1 MRRNVKIL
9 VLGLGVLLGYGSAF
23 AGMCAHRQSRESLE
37 RHVARVC
44 VEAARNPNAAPA
56 PAPPP
61 RW

>member
-9 VLGLGVLLGYGSAF
+9 VLGLGVVLGYGSGF
-23 AGMCAHRQSRESLE
+23 AGLCAHRHRREAFE

-44 VEAARNPNAAPA
+44 VEAARNPNTAPGSA
-56 PAPPP
+56 P

>member
-1 MRRNVKIL
+1 MKIL
-9 VLGLGVLLGYGSAF
+9 VLGLGVLLGYGSGF
-23 AGMCAHRQSRESLE
+23 AGLCAHRHRREAFE

-44 VEAARNPNAAPA
+44 VDAARNPNAP

>member
-9 VLGLGVLLGYGSAF
+9 VLGLGVVLGYGSGF
-23 AGMCAHRQSRESLE
+23 AGLCAHRHRREAFE
-37 RHVARVC
+37 QHVARVC

-56 PAPPP
+56 PAP

>member
-1 MRRNVKIL
+1 MRRNVKIM
-9 VLGLGVLLGYGSAF
+9 VLGLGVLLGYGSGF
-23 AGMCAHRQSRESLE
+23 AGLCAHRHRREAFE

-44 VEAARNPNAAPA
+44 VDAARNAP

>member
-1 MRRNVKIL
+1 MRRNVKIM
-9 VLGLGVLLGYGSAF
+9 VLGLGVLLGYGSGF
-23 AGMCAHRQSRESLE
+23 AGLCAHRHRREAFE

-44 VEAARNPNAAPA
+44 VDAARNPNGP